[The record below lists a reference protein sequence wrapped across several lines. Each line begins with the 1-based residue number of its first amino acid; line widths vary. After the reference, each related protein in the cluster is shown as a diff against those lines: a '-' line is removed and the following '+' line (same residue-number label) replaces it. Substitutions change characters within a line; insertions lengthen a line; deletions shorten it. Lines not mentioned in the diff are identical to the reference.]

1 MEALKKKIGNAN
13 PREGASPFAVATFAY
28 TFPTFIQGFRREF
41 TEYDLYETFSDHKS
55 GQLGD
60 KIEKAWNEEVE
71 RANKINKRP
80 SLTRVLFKLF
90 GLNYL
95 FLAFPVMCVDLIFK
109 MSQPLLLARL
119 IAYFSPSSSNQI
131 ITKDE
136 AYVYAAGVI
145 LCSLLV
151 VVFHYPYMNGVLHAG
166 MKIRI
171 ACCSLVYRK
180 ALKLS
185 KTALGGTA
193 SGQVVNL
200 LSNDVNRFDF
210 FTIFIHH
217 LWVSPLQACI
227 ACYLMYQEVE
237 YSALFG
243 LAFLLLFIPFQF
255 LLGKMLSKFRLR
267 TAAKTDERVCLMNE
281 IILGIQVIKMYTWE
295 KPYAKLADI
304 ARKHE
309 IKYIKLS
316 SIFKGIM
323 ASFVM
328 FTTRSSLFLT
338 ILGYVLLGNVITAQ
352 KVFMLTN
359 YYNVLRLTMT
369 VFFPQGLAFLAE
381 TKVSIQRLTDFLLYD
396 EAELNDDLQ
405 DDGDK
410 THVISI
416 ENGTA
421 RWTDF
426 LADNVF
432 NNVSIN
438 IKAGSLIAIIGPVG
452 CGKSSLLHAILKELP
467 LKSGSISV
475 KGSVSYASQEPWL
488 FSGTVRQNILFG
500 QAMDKMR
507 YKNVVD
513 KCALKKDFAMFPKA
527 DKTVVGER
535 GASLSGG
542 QKARINLARAVYK
555 KADIYLLDDPL
566 SAVDPDVSKQ
576 LFKSCIKEYL
586 RHKTVILV
594 THQLQYL
601 QDVDHIIIIDNG
613 YVQAQGHYKE
623 LQASGLNFAKL
634 LTAET
639 ELVEESQ
646 ESMTRR
652 MSIQMCA
659 QRRDSVM
666 GIQRKMS
673 VQLASQRRESVISIQ
688 SDDDVIDATG
698 SQEPMKQGS
707 VSSYVY
713 VSYFKASQNVF
724 VIIFVVL
731 LMVATQCLAGLGDYF
746 VAFWVN
752 VEHKRAVGIKPEELI
767 KGWLF
772 STESA
777 VYIYTGITTALV
789 IVALTRSI
797 AFFFMCT
804 TISRNLH
811 NSMFSC
817 LLKST
822 MSFFHTNTS
831 GIILNRFSKDIGSID
846 ERLPLALMDVL
857 QLGMSLISIITIVT
871 TVNYWLIIPT
881 VLIFVLFFFM
891 RMFYLTTSR
900 NIKRLEG
907 TTRSPVFAHLNAS
920 LQGLTTIRAFGAQS
934 ILEKEFDNHQD
945 VHSSSY
951 YTYISISTA
960 FGYFLDLCCVMYIG
974 TVTTSFL
981 FIDTGNYGGNVGLA
995 ITQALGLT
1003 ALFQWTLR
1011 QTTELENQM
1020 TSVERVLDYTNLIQ
1034 EPPLESTPELKPPP
1048 TWPERGEVK
1057 FQNLFLSY
1065 NPQDPPTLKN
1075 LNFTVRP
1082 LEKVGV
1088 VGRTGA
1094 GKSTLISA
1102 LFQLAPTEG
1111 EIVIDDVVI
1120 QKIGLHDLRS
1130 KISIIPQ
1137 EPVLFSGTMRTNL
1150 DPFDEYEDDALWKAL
1165 EDVEL
1170 KNAFGDMELGLQSKI
1185 LEGGTNY
1192 SVGQR
1197 QLICLARAILRNNKI
1212 LLLDEATANVDPQTD
1227 AFIQNTI
1234 RKKFA
1239 NCTVLTIAHR
1249 LNTVMDSDK
1258 VLVMDAGSLV
1268 EFDHPHVLLKNKNGH
1283 FYKMVEQTGK
1293 YMGNALTNIA
1303 RSNYKNVTVQ
1313 EEDEEE
1319 ED

>member
-1 MEALKKKIGNAN
+1 MEALKRKIVNEN
-13 PREGASPFAVATFAY
+13 PREGANPLAVATFAY
-28 TFPTFIQGFRREF
+28 TFPTFIQGFKREF
-41 TEYDLYETFSDHKS
+41 TEHDLYETFSDHKS
-55 GQLGD
+55 AQLGD
-60 KIEKAWNEEVE
+60 KMEKAWNEEVQ
-71 RANKINKRP
+71 RANKIDKRP
-80 SLTRVLFKLF
+80 SLGRVLIKVF

-119 IAYFSPSSSNQI
+119 IAFFSPSTSNKVV
-131 ITKDE
+131 TRDE
-136 AYVYAAGVI
+136 AYIYAVGVI

-151 VVFHYPYMNGVLHAG
+151 VLFHYPYMNGVLHAG
-166 MKIRI
+166 MKVRI
-171 ACCSLVYRK
+171 GCCSLIYRK
-180 ALKLS
+180 VLKLS

-295 KPYAKLADI
+295 KPFAKLAEI

-309 IKYIKLS
+309 IKCIKTS

-338 ILGYVLLGNVITAQ
+338 ILGYVLLDDDDKKADN
-352 KVFMLTN
+352 
-359 YYNVLRLTMT
+359 
-369 VFFPQGLAFLAE
+369 
-381 TKVSIQRLTDFLLYD
+381 TKADIIV
-396 EAELNDDLQ
+396 
-405 DDGDK
+405 
-410 THVISI
+410 I
-416 ENGTA
+416 ENGTTK
-421 RWTDF
+421 WTDF

-438 IKAGSLIAIIGPVG
+438 VRPGALVAIIGPVG

-488 FSGTVRQNILFG
+488 FSGSVRQNILFG
-500 QAMDKMR
+500 QTKDKMR
-507 YKNVVD
+507 YKNIVD
-513 KCALKKDFAMFPKA
+513 KCALKKDFALFA
-527 DKTVVGER
+527 NGDKTIVGER

-542 QKARINLARAVYK
+542 QRARINLARAVYK

-601 QDVDHIIIIDNG
+601 QDVDHIIYIDNG
-613 YVQAQGHYKE
+613 YIQAQGTYKE
-623 LQASGLNFAKL
+623 LLSSGLDFTKL
-634 LTAET
+634 LTAEA
-639 ELVEESQ
+639 EYVEESSDAAQ
-646 ESMTRR
+646 RR

-688 SDDDVIDATG
+688 SDDIIDPTG
-698 SQEPMKQGS
+698 PEEPLKKGS
-707 VSSYVY
+707 VSTFVYTSYI
-713 VSYFKASQNVF
+713 KASQNIY
-724 VIIFVVL
+724 VIIFVLL
-731 LMVATQCLAGLGDYF
+731 LMIGTQCLAGFGDYF
-746 VAFWVN
+746 VALWVN
-752 VEHKRAVGIKPEELI
+752 IEHRRAVGANPKQLK
-767 KGWLF
+767 KGAWFF
-772 STESA
+772 STETA
-777 VYIYTGITTALV
+777 VYVYTLTTIALV

-811 NSMFSC
+811 NKMFRC

-822 MSFFHTNTS
+822 MSFFNTNTS
-831 GIILNRFSKDIGSID
+831 GIILNRFSKDIGAID

-857 QLGMSLISIITIVT
+857 QLGMSLLSIITIVT

-891 RMFYLTTSR
+891 RMFYLSTGRS
-900 NIKRLEG
+900 IKRLEG

-920 LQGLTTIRAFGAQS
+920 IQGLTTIRAFGAQS

-960 FGYFLDLCCVMYIG
+960 FGYFLDLCCVMYIA

-981 FIDTGNYGGNVGLA
+981 FIDTGNYGGDVGLA

-1020 TSVERVLDYTNLIQ
+1020 TSVERVLEYTTLIQ
-1034 EPPLESTPELKPPP
+1034 EPPLESTPENKPSN
-1048 TWPERGEVK
+1048 TWPERGEIK
-1057 FQNLFLSY
+1057 FKNLYLSY
-1065 NPQDPPTLKN
+1065 NTDDPPTLKN
-1075 LNFTVRP
+1075 LNFTIQP
-1082 LEKVGV
+1082 LEKVGI

-1111 EIVIDDVVI
+1111 EIVIDGVVT
-1120 QKIGLHDLRS
+1120 QNIGLHDLRC

-1150 DPFDEYEDDALWKAL
+1150 DPFDEYDDELLWKAL
-1165 EDVEL
+1165 ADVEL
-1170 KNAFGDMELGLQSKI
+1170 KESVADMELGLQSKI

-1212 LLLDEATANVDPQTD
+1212 LILDEATANVDPQTD

-1258 VLVMDAGSLV
+1258 VLVMDAGSMV
-1268 EFDHPHVLLKNKNGH
+1268 EFDHPHILLRNKNGY

-1293 YMGNALTNIA
+1293 SMGNALTNIA
-1303 RSNYKNVTVQ
+1303 KSTYKNVTVQ

-1319 ED
+1319 EEEED